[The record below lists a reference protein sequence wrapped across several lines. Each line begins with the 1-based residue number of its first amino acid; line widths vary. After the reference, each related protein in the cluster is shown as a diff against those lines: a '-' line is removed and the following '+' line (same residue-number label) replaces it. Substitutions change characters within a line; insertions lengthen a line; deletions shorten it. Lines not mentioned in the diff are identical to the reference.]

1 MKTRRR
7 AFTLIELLIVIFI
20 VSLLATLA
28 VVAYQQA
35 RIKARDS
42 KRIADIKQIK
52 TALELFF
59 NENSRYPTIEEWN
72 SGSIVSFNSGEVFMN
87 NIPTAPVPADGNC
100 SEASNIYHYI
110 PNDLESPSS
119 YVVEFCISNQIG
131 ELPEGAKEL
140 TVSGIIEP
148 TTDDDPVFLT
158 CGDYLRYGGH
168 NYQTV
173 QINGQCWFRENL
185 KIDNGCSIVGWI
197 NSYDTGW
204 CGCYNNKKSNCDAYG
219 KLYQWSAI
227 MNGSTQEGAQGLCPD
242 GWHIPTDSEWESLLD
257 YLSLENE
264 YLCDNNSDY
273 VAKSVANKF
282 GWKEDSSSCRVGNSQ
297 SYNNSANFNAKSSGK
312 RDLDGLFGE
321 LEEDASFWSSSSN
334 GESYSWGRFLKF
346 NSPNISKE
354 NFHKSRGLS
363 VRCIKN

>member
-1 MKTRRR
+1 M
-7 AFTLIELLIVIFI
+7 
-20 VSLLATLA
+20 
-28 VVAYQQA
+28 
-35 RIKARDS
+35 
-42 KRIADIKQIK
+42 
-52 TALELFF
+52 
-59 NENSRYPTIEEWN
+59 
-72 SGSIVSFNSGEVFMN
+72 
-87 NIPTAPVPADGNC
+87 
-100 SEASNIYHYI
+100 
-110 PNDLESPSS
+110 
-119 YVVEFCISNQIG
+119 
-131 ELPEGAKEL
+131 
-140 TVSGIIEP
+140 SGIIEP

-158 CGDYLRYGGH
+158 CGDYLRYGGY

-227 MNGSTQEGAQGLCPD
+227 MNDSTQEGAQGLCPD

-273 VAKSVANKF
+273 FAKSVANKF

-297 SYNNSANFNAKSSGK
+297 SSNNSANFNAKSSGK